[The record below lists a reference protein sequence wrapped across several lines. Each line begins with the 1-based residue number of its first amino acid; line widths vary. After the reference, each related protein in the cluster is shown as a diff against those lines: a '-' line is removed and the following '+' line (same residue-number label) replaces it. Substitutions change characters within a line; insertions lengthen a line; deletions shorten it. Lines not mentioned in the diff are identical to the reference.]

1 MAVTTKRGAGGG
13 DENPPTEG
21 AKPKRSSASR
31 SQPQGVSP
39 LQFLAE
45 TFDEL
50 RKVVWPTPQELARYT
65 VVVVFTV
72 VVIGLLIAGIDSLL
86 HTVEGRFIFN
96 GIGGQ

>member
-1 MAVTTKRGAGGG
+1 MAVTTKRGSGGE
-13 DENPPTEG
+13 ENPPAEG
-21 AKPKRSSASR
+21 AKPKRTASSR
-31 SQPQGVSP
+31 PQPQGVS
-39 LQFLAE
+39 LWQFLGE

-50 RKVVWPTPQELARYT
+50 RKVVWPTPQELVRYT
-65 VVVVFTV
+65 IVVIFTV